1 MILHSL
7 KQILD
12 KAHGFLGTAAQIC
25 FACGKNAPL
34 NREFA
39 GICDAC
45 ARAIPWIVRPRCLDC
60 GRAIGCPDCSRT
72 GPNERAF
79 VMNRS
84 AVMYNG
90 LMREWLAQ
98 YKYRG
103 NERYAGLLAGML
115 ARAYALMERE
125 LSPEGRARHL
135 RVGQMSRWMVHA
147 VTSVPVSEVRLRER
161 GFNQA
166 DAIAT
171 GLARQIKVPYLRLLQ
186 RKRHTDKQSFKTR
199 MDRMRDMEDA
209 FVTRPHAIEL
219 MSRAF
224 AAASA
229 EKRMNMVPDRSN
241 DALLPLR
248 VLLIDDIYTTG
259 STVHACAEALR
270 KHEKALGQPI
280 EVYCLTWA
288 RS

>member
-1 MILHSL
+1 M
-7 KQILD
+7 
-12 KAHGFLGTAAQIC
+12 
-25 FACGKNAPL
+25 
-34 NREFA
+34 
-39 GICDAC
+39 
-45 ARAIPWIVRPRCLDC
+45 
-60 GRAIGCPDCSRT
+60 
-72 GPNERAF
+72 
-79 VMNRS
+79 
-84 AVMYNG
+84 
-90 LMREWLAQ
+90 MREWLAQ

-103 NERYAGLLAGML
+103 NERYAGLLSGML

-125 LSPEGRARHL
+125 LSPVGRARPL
-135 RVGQMSRWMVHA
+135 RGGQMHRWTVHA

-166 DAIAT
+166 EAMAM

-209 FVTRPHAIEL
+209 FVTGPLAIEL
-219 MSRAF
+219 MARAL

-229 EKRMNMVPDRSN
+229 EKRMNMVLDRSN
-241 DALLPLR
+241 DALLSLR

>member
-1 MILHSL
+1 MVTHYL
-7 KQILD
+7 KQMLD
-12 KAHGFLGTAAQIC
+12 KAHSLLGAARENC
-25 FACGKNAPL
+25 FACGKSAPL

-45 ARAIPWIVRPRCLDC
+45 ARVIPWIVHPRCLAC

-72 GPNERAF
+72 GLNERAF

-135 RVGQMSRWMVHA
+135 RGGQVSGWLFHA
-147 VTSVPVSEVRLRER
+147 VTSVPVSEVRLQER

-166 DAIAT
+166 EAMAT
-171 GLARQIKVPYLRLLQ
+171 GLARKIKVPYLRLLQ

-199 MDRMRDMEDA
+199 MDRMRDMQDA
-209 FVTRPHAIEL
+209 FVTVPHAIEL
-219 MSRAF
+219 MFRIS
-224 AAASA
+224 AAA
-229 EKRMNMVPDRSN
+229 EKRMNMVLDRSN
-241 DALLPLR
+241 ALLPLR
-248 VLLIDDIYTTG
+248 LLLIDDIYTTG